1 MFKILIYS
9 ISILFTPG
17 PVNVVAFNL
26 GLSGKTLK
34 SKGYLLGVSSG
45 MFILLTIYGYA
56 SVSAI
61 PISFLKYISLIG
73 SMYIAYLGV
82 KTILSSSIITE
93 TNITNPLTF
102 KNGILTQL
110 LNPKAT
116 LATLPIA
123 TISFPENHITG
134 ILILV
139 GALLFGILDFVAA
152 STYVLLGHFSYTLI
166 KNKKLLMY
174 MNIILGLILIYVA
187 CTIFYQHTYLVFKG
201 VSTY

>member
-1 MFKILIYS
+1 MFKLLLYS

-26 GLSGKTLK
+26 GLSGKALK

-45 MFILLTIYGYA
+45 MFLLLTIYGYT

-61 PISFLKYISLIG
+61 PLSFLKYISLLG
-73 SMYIAYLGV
+73 SLYIAYLGF
-82 KTILSSSIITE
+82 KTILSSNIVTE
-93 TNITNPLTF
+93 TKITNALTF
-102 KNGILTQL
+102 KNGILAQL

-123 TISFPENHITG
+123 TINFPSNHITG

-139 GALLFGILDFVAA
+139 GALLFGILDFIAA
-152 STYVLLGHFSYTLI
+152 STYVLLGHSSYSLI
-166 KNKKLLMY
+166 KNKKLLMF

-201 VSTY
+201 VTTY